1 MNDVKLLSYKE
12 LAMLLNIKVESA
24 KALRRRR
31 NWRIIPA
38 NQGREFLVEVPISF
52 LSEFDD
58 RTTDVTSYV
67 TPNVTTNG
75 TAAISADVTP
85 HVSPADF
92 DRFEKA
98 YRELGELQARL
109 HVAEIKAEDFAFLKA
124 KTNSLEIENKV
135 MTVSLQAARQ
145 EADAAKSAAEI
156 EKERR
161 QRAEV
166 DLAELKGRGLLKR
179 IFG

>member
-12 LAMLLNIKVESA
+12 LSLLLNIKVESA

-38 NQGREFLVEVPISF
+38 NQGREYLVEVPTSF
-52 LSEFDD
+52 LAEFDD
-58 RTTDVTSYV
+58 RTADVISY
-67 TPNVTTNG
+67 
-75 TAAISADVTP
+75 VTP

-92 DRFEKA
+92 DRFERV

-109 HVAEIKAEDFAFLKA
+109 HVAENRAGDFETLKA
-124 KTNSLEIENKV
+124 KADSLETENKV
-135 MTVSLQAARQ
+135 MAVSLQAARQ
-145 EADAAKSAAEI
+145 EVDAAKNVAEI

-161 QRAEV
+161 QQAEA
-166 DLAELKGRGLLKR
+166 DLIELKGRGLLKR
-179 IFG
+179 LFG